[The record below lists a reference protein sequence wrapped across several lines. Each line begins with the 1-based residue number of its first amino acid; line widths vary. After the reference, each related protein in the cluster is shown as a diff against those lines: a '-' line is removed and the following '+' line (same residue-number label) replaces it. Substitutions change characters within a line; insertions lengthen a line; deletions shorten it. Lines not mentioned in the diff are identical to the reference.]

1 MRKNLAIYVNDTIP
15 PGQTLMW
22 FGEAWAEVSKN
33 KHMIKSVSTDRCIDE
48 AIRIKWLDYY
58 QVWLN
63 KPDGAAHDPFEMDT
77 YSELS
82 KSEHNYKHYF
92 YTFAMIC
99 CDASLI

>member
-48 AIRIKWLDYY
+48 AIRIK
-58 QVWLN
+58 
-63 KPDGAAHDPFEMDT
+63 
-77 YSELS
+77 
-82 KSEHNYKHYF
+82 
-92 YTFAMIC
+92 
-99 CDASLI
+99 